1 MTAPVQMTGSASG
14 SAIEPRGL
22 MRHSADPSSDIT
34 STDDTTSSDG
44 SSSTDSTEQ
53 SDSADHSSFG
63 SVLKKY
69 FAPPS
74 NGAPSSRSNQ
84 GQASQPKKD
93 SVTPDPLA
101 TVPVQTAAVSPR
113 PVLPFGLSL
122 LSPDQNSTDT
132 SSDSKATEPANHS
145 ERTINDLAVMA
156 PAPTPL
162 QEPSQ
167 PPQAQPGQAQSGQ
180 PQSALIPPAQV
191 VAAQLQVAQ
200 VLAAQVLS
208 SQLQA
213 TQAQAAASQAILT
226 QTENASAEPQPT
238 HVQPPQNQSAQ
249 APASQPEPLAFAV
262 KLSPSQTEPQDE
274 TVPKAAD
281 TAPAHSQTTSENA
294 SQTSSQATTQI
305 APKEMPAA
313 DAATAASQATDPSA
327 DRAAAINSMPL
338 PTHAATPSEPASSS
352 VKSESHP
359 VLMPAVAHMEPVASK
374 PVEPSGSSR
383 DFTVRIPD
391 ATDRGTNVRFVE
403 RGTEVHVSVRT
414 ADSDLAQLLRGG
426 LGDLTGRLQ
435 HTGVQAEVWRPGS
448 QTSNGESQNASQ
460 NEPSD
465 HKGSGGRRNQ
475 SGAQR
480 DGQDQP
486 SEDKPRWVEELESFG
501 EPVFAKP

>member
-1 MTAPVQMTGSASG
+1 MTAPVQMTGFATG
-14 SAIEPRGL
+14 STIEPRGS

-34 STDDTTSSDG
+34 STDETSSSDG
-44 SSSTDSTEQ
+44 PTSTDSTEQ

-74 NGAPSSRSNQ
+74 NGAPSSRGSQ
-84 GQASQPKKD
+84 AQASQPKKD
-93 SVTPDPLA
+93 SVTDDPLA
-101 TVPVQTAAVSPR
+101 TVPVQTASVSPR
-113 PVLPFGLSL
+113 QVLPFGLSL

-132 SSDSKATEPANHS
+132 PPSESKAMEPANHS
-145 ERTINDLAVMA
+145 ERPINDLAVIA
-156 PAPTPL
+156 PAPL
-162 QEPSQ
+162 QGEP
-167 PPQAQPGQAQSGQ
+167 AQAQSGQ
-180 PQSALIPPAQV
+180 PQSALIPPPQV

-200 VLAAQVLS
+200 ALAAQVLS

-226 QTENASAEPQPT
+226 QTANAPAEPQPT
-238 HVQPPQNQSAQ
+238 HLQPPQNQSAP
-249 APASQPEPLAFAV
+249 PAAQPEPLAFAV
-262 KLSPSQTEPQDE
+262 KLSPSQTEPQDD
-274 TVPKAAD
+274 TVAKAAD
-281 TAPAHSQTTSENA
+281 TASAHSQTASPSP
-294 SQTSSQATTQI
+294 SQTSSQATTQT
-305 APKEMPAA
+305 APKEMPPV
-313 DAATAASQATDPSA
+313 DAATVVAQATDPSA

-338 PTHAATPSEPASSS
+338 PTHAPTPSEPESSS

-359 VLMPAVAHMEPVASK
+359 VLMPAVAHIEPVASK
-374 PVEPSGSSR
+374 PAEPSGSSR
-383 DFTVRIPD
+383 DFAVRIPD

-414 ADSDLAQLLRGG
+414 ADWELAQLLRGG

-448 QTSNGESQNASQ
+448 QTSNGDSQNASH
-460 NEPSD
+460 NESSD
-465 HKGSGGRRNQ
+465 QKGSGGRRQQ